1 MIAWK
6 SFARMVYTIKILHIV
21 INVQKYL
28 YDHIQIFF
36 PSRLLKIHITIWMLL
51 LFSPLSFPWLMLGT
65 SANIW
70 QSHVWGANI
79 FLGKTENKTGSVR
92 HSPSVM
98 WVLKIS
104 RIMIILQQGRN
115 NGPSGGREGRSQS
128 IFCDWVL
135 MTIIRQSM
143 SLQWMP
149 DLLPTWWPPEVSA
162 KITFRNKSQM
172 SFVFLQQYI
181 ILLVNS
187 LNPKSPCCIRHWA
200 RPE

>member
-1 MIAWK
+1 
-6 SFARMVYTIKILHIV
+6 
-21 INVQKYL
+21 
-28 YDHIQIFF
+28 
-36 PSRLLKIHITIWMLL
+36 MLL

-79 FLGKTENKTGSVR
+79 FLGKPENKTGSVR

-162 KITFRNKSQM
+162 KITFRIKSQM
-172 SFVFLQQYI
+172 SLVFYSNPSFNSS
-181 ILLVNS
+181 ILLI
-187 LNPKSPCCIRHWA
+187 LNPPAVYATGLGPSKNM
-200 RPE
+200 

>member
-1 MIAWK
+1 M
-6 SFARMVYTIKILHIV
+6 KILLKV
-21 INVQKYL
+21 INVVQKYL
-28 YDHIQIFF
+28 YVWSHTNVFF
-36 PSRLLKIHITIWMLL
+36 PSRLLKIYITIWMLL

-104 RIMIILQQGRN
+104 RIMIILQQGGRN

-135 MTIIRQSM
+135 MTIIRQGM

-162 KITFRNKSQM
+162 EITFRNKSQM
-172 SFVFLQQYI
+172 SLVILQQFI
-181 ILLVNS
+181 FLLINP
-187 LNPKSPCCIRHWA
+187 LNPKSPRCIRLWA